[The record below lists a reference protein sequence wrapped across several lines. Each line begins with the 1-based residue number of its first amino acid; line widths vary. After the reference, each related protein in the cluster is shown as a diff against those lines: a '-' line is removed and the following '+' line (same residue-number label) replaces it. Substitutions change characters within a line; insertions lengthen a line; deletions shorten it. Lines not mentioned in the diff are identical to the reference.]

1 MKEIKYINRD
11 FASFKQTLI
20 DFAKNY
26 FPNTYNDFNN
36 DADPG
41 NMFIELASYVGDVL
55 SFYTDKQVQEV
66 FPQFATDLNNMMSMA
81 YTLGY
86 RPKVTAASTVTL
98 DVYQLIPAKVTGGIS
113 SPDYSYA
120 LIIAK
125 DAKIKSNSNSNNIF
139 ITQDVVDFSFSSS
152 SDPITV
158 SVYQVN
164 GTTNQPEYYLLNK
177 KVKAVSGDI
186 KSTSFSFGS
195 PQKFSTVTISD
206 SNIIRILD
214 VIDSDGNKWYEV
226 PYLAQNTV
234 YEEVQNNSLN
244 EPALFSYNNQVPYVL
259 RMRKEQ
265 RRFTTRFNSNLN
277 LDIEFGS
284 GITGYPDEQIIPN
297 TDNIGMGLPDSLSM
311 MNTAFDPVNFLYTKD
326 YGLAPSNTTLTVR
339 YLSGG
344 GVTSNAPSN
353 DINSPYEINA
363 SSAYINPSSLNAGVL
378 QYCIRSLAFNNELPA
393 TGGGDGDSVDDI
405 RIRTM
410 ASFPTQ
416 LRAVSKDDY
425 IIRTLSLPS
434 KFGVISKVYVTQE
447 DYNVQSFA
455 SGNPLAINL
464 YVLSYNA
471 DKKLTYPSYALKK
484 NLATYLSQFNMLNDG
499 ITIKDGYYI
508 NIGLNFDISVL
519 PSFNSREVLSDCLSQ
534 LKNYF
539 NIDNF
544 QINQPILLSEVYKLL
559 TNVKGVQNVVKLEVT
574 NKQGEDSGYSKYGYD
589 IVGATKNN
597 VIYPSK
603 DPCVFEVRYPDNDI
617 KGRIVNI

>member
-55 SFYTDKQVQEV
+55 SFYTDKQIQEV

-86 RPKVTAASTVTL
+86 RPKVTAASTATL
-98 DVYQLIPAKVTGGIS
+98 DVYQLIPAKVTGGVS

-120 LIIAK
+120 LVIDK
-125 DAKIKSNSNSNNIF
+125 EAKIKSNSNTNNIF

-152 SDPITV
+152 SDPITL

-186 KSTSFSFGS
+186 KTATFSFGS
-195 PQKFSTVTISD
+195 PQKFSSVTITD
-206 SNIIRILD
+206 DNIIRIVD
-214 VIDSDGNKWYEV
+214 VVDSDGNKWYEV

-244 EPALFSYNNQVPYVL
+244 EPSLSSYKNEVPYIL

-265 RRFTTRFNSNLN
+265 RRFTTRFNSNLD
-277 LDIEFGS
+277 LDIEFGA
-284 GITGYPDEQIIPN
+284 GITDYPDEQIIPN

-339 YLSGG
+339 YLAGG
-344 GVTSNAPSN
+344 GVNSNAPSN
-353 DINSPYEINA
+353 DITSPYQINA
-363 SSAYINPSSLNAGVL
+363 SSAFISPSSLNQGVL

-405 RIRTM
+405 RMRTM

-416 LRAVSKDDY
+416 LRAVTKEDY
-425 IIRTLSLPS
+425 IIRALSLPS
-434 KFGVISKVYVTQE
+434 KFGNIAKVYVTQE
-447 DYNVQSFA
+447 DYDVKNFST
-455 SGNPLAINL
+455 GNPLAINL
-464 YVLSYNA
+464 YVLSYNS
-471 DKKLTYPSYALKK
+471 DKKLISPSYALKK
-484 NLATYLSQFNMLNDG
+484 NLANYLSQFNMLNDG

-508 NIGLNFDISVL
+508 NVGLNFDISVL
-519 PSFNSREVLSDCLSQ
+519 PSFNSREVLSSCLSE
-534 LKNYF
+534 LKSYF

-544 QINQPILLSEVYKLL
+544 QINQPIQLSEVYKLL
-559 TNVKGVQNVVKLEVT
+559 TNIKGVENVIKLEVI

-589 IVGATKNN
+589 IKGATKNN

-603 DPCVFEVRYPDNDI
+603 DPCVFEIRYPDVDI